1 MKRRHF
7 VIGAAAAAAAVGGG
21 LLMRPRDAGAPH
33 NAYFASLNE
42 ELKKH
47 GPMRPC
53 MVVDLDRL
61 DHNIDLVNQ
70 SMLASQRLKHF
81 RVVAKSLPSGNMLDY
96 VMKRAQTNR
105 LMAFHQPFL
114 NQHARQFP
122 EADILLGKPMPLASA
137 RQFYKQHKGAFNPQR
152 QLQWLVDSP
161 RRMIE
166 YLSLARANNIQLAV
180 NIELDIGLHR
190 GGVVAGP
197 DLAFL
202 LGTIRENPKHLR
214 FTGFMG
220 YDPHVVKVPSLIASR
235 EKLFQQAMQ
244 AYEAA
249 VGHLRRRFPE
259 LQDPTTE
266 LTFNTA
272 GSPTY
277 KLHEAEDLSNDIAV
291 GSALVKPT
299 DFDLDTLQAHLPAA
313 FIATPVLKKQKG
325 VKIPGLDGN
334 SRILSWWDI
343 NQRQSYFLYG
353 GYWKAQPE
361 SPNGLKLN
369 GLYGRSTNQELLT
382 GSPATNLSVDDQV
395 FLRPTQSEFVF
406 LQFGDLI
413 AVRGGKIVD
422 TWPVLEQNV

>member
-1 MKRRHF
+1 M
-7 VIGAAAAAAAVGGG
+7 IGAAAAAVGGG
-21 LLMRPRDAGAPH
+21 LLLRPRDSGAPH
-33 NAYFASLNE
+33 NEYFATLNA
-42 ELKKH
+42 ELKKN

-53 MVVDLDRL
+53 LVVDLDRL
-61 DHNIDLVNQ
+61 DHNIELVNK
-70 SMLASQRLKHF
+70 SMLAGNRLKHF
-81 RVVAKSLPSGNMLDY
+81 RVVAKSVPSGEMIGY
-96 VMKRAQTNR
+96 VMKQAGTNR

-114 NQHARQFP
+114 NQHAQQFP
-122 EADILLGKPMPLASA
+122 DADILLGKPMPQASA
-137 RQFYKQHKGAFNPQR
+137 RRFYDKHKGEFDPQR
-152 QLQWLVDSP
+152 QLQWLIDTP
-161 RRMIE
+161 RRAVE
-166 YLSLARANNIQLAV
+166 YLKIARDNNTQLGV
-180 NIELDIGLHR
+180 NIELDVGLHR

-197 DLAFL
+197 NLAFM

-220 YDPHVVKVPSLIASR
+220 YDPHVVKVPSVIASR
-235 EKLFQQAMQ
+235 EKLLQKVMQ

-249 VGHLRRRFPE
+249 VNQLRRQFPE
-259 LQDPTTE
+259 LADPTTE

-277 KLHEAEDLSNDIAV
+277 RLHESEDLSNDIAV

-299 DFDLDTLQAHLPAA
+299 DFDLDTLEDHLPAA

-325 VKIPGLDGN
+325 VQIPGLDGK

-361 SPNGLKLN
+361 SPNGLRLN

-382 GSPATNLSVDDQV
+382 GSPTTALSVDDQV
-395 FLRPTQSEFVF
+395 VLRPTQSEFVF
-406 LQFGDLI
+406 LQFGDLL

-422 TWPVLEQNV
+422 SWPVFDQNV